1 MTLEEAREFFAA
13 DRFATYKTG
22 ITIDEVGKDYARCSF
37 VATENDVAAHGGVM
51 GGAIFTLADF
61 TFAVATNTKE
71 QLTVTT
77 SSTINFV
84 SMPKD
89 RKLTGESRCLK
100 NGKRACFFEITITD
114 GAGNLVA
121 TVLSNGVHL

>member
-22 ITIDEVGKDYARCSF
+22 ITIDEIGRDYAKCSF
-37 VATENDVAAHGGVM
+37 TATENDVAAHGGVM

-61 TFAVATNTKE
+61 TFAVATNTRE

-77 SSTINFV
+77 SSTVNFIR
-84 SMPKD
+84 MPKD
-89 RKLTGESRCLK
+89 MKLTGEARCLK

-121 TVLSNGVHL
+121 TVLSNGIHL

>member
-22 ITIDEVGKDYARCSF
+22 ITIDEVGENYAKCSF
-37 VATENDVAAHGGVM
+37 TAGENDVAAHGAVM

-61 TFAVATNTKE
+61 TFAVSTNTRE
-71 QLTVTT
+71 SLTVTT
-77 SSTINFV
+77 SADINFI
-84 SMPKD
+84 SAPKD

-100 NGKRACFFEITITD
+100 NGRKACFFEITITD

-121 TVLSNGVHL
+121 TALFNGIHL

>member
-1 MTLEEAREFFAA
+1 MTLEQAKEFFAA

-22 ITIDEVGKDYARCSF
+22 ITIDEVGENYAKCSF
-37 VATENDVAAHGGVM
+37 TATGDDVAAHGGVM

-61 TFAVATNTKE
+61 TFAVATNTRE
-71 QLTVTT
+71 CLTVTT

-89 RKLTGESRCLK
+89 KKLIGESRCLK
-100 NGKRACFFEITITD
+100 NGKRACFFEITVTD

-121 TVLSNGVHL
+121 TVLSNGIHI